1 MSTVSQQGWEAQL
14 FSLAAAGWSEPAR
27 PPRGVQRDERELKR
41 AYALCARVTANYS
54 RTFSLATSLLPPA
67 KRRAVRALYAFCRT
81 ADNLVDEQRVGTD
94 VWSEFCEQVRNHRA
108 AGKGSSSSQWEQV
121 RLAWEDTR
129 IRFAIPQA
137 YVEQF
142 LAGIAN
148 DLQPVPFRTFD
159 ELALYS
165 YGVASTVGLMSM
177 HIIGFQGRD
186 AARYAVQL
194 GVALQLTNILR
205 DVGEDYRAGRIYL
218 PQEDLAAF
226 RLSEDD
232 LAVGCRDERWWS
244 FMIYQIARCRRLYA
258 QARPGLGLLHPDGR
272 LAVAA
277 AADLYQGILDDIE
290 AHRYDVFSR
299 RAHLSAAGK
308 LVRLP
313 RILLRTAAI
322 KPKAA

>member
-1 MSTVSQQGWEAQL
+1 L
-14 FSLAAAGWSEPAR
+14 FSLAAAGWSEPAGL
-27 PPRGVQRDERELKR
+27 PMKEQRDERELKR
-41 AYALCARVTANYS
+41 AYAECARVTAAYS
-54 RTFSLATSLLPPA
+54 RTFSLATSMLPPA

-81 ADNLVDEQRVGTD
+81 ADNLVDEQRVGTQ
-94 VWSEFCEQVRNHRA
+94 VWSEFCEQVRAPDAA
-108 AGKGSSSSQWEQV
+108 AGKGDPSSQWEQV

-142 LAGIAN
+142 LAGVAN
-148 DLQPVPFRTFD
+148 DLQPLSIRTFD

-177 HIIGFQGRD
+177 HIIGFQGRE

-194 GVALQLTNILR
+194 GVALQITNILR
-205 DVGEDYRAGRIYL
+205 DVGEDYRKGRIYL
-218 PQEDLAAF
+218 PQEDLEAF
-226 RLSEDD
+226 GLTVDD
-232 LAVGCRDERWWS
+232 LAHGCGDERWWS
-244 FMIYQIARCRRLYA
+244 FMIYQIARCRDLYA
-258 QARPGLGLLHPDGR
+258 QARPGVALLHPEGR
-272 LAVAA
+272 LAVTA

-290 AHRYDVFSR
+290 AHHYDVFTR

-308 LVRLP
+308 LARLP

-322 KPKAA
+322 KSRAA